1 MGVRVMSSD
10 DCVEDCASV
19 SYSRVDTTRVGAIL
33 DCSSTEQCG
42 SVAGSTSLLSS
53 EVDTNNHYF
62 DYVIPSCL
70 NLSLGRE
77 RWFHEYH
84 ANLKK

>member
-1 MGVRVMSSD
+1 MSSD
-10 DCVEDCASV
+10 DCVEGCTSV
-19 SYSRVDTTRVGAIL
+19 SSSGVDTTRVGALL
-33 DCSSTEQCG
+33 DCSSFELCG
-42 SVAGSTSLLSS
+42 SVADTTPLLSS